1 MVFKIVFVNKE
12 ERFSL
17 GIEEDSGKFYLAIP
31 VSNNL
36 VNYDEYYW
44 IDDKSFQLYQINQA
58 AALKFVRLCRDHKVD
73 NLLIMKPGSDRGVPM

>member
-1 MVFKIVFVNKE
+1 MKFNTTYVNKK

-17 GIEEDSGKFYLAIP
+17 GVEEDSGKHYLAIP

-44 IDDKSFQLYQINQA
+44 IDQKTFQLFQIDQT
-58 AALKFVRLCRDHKVD
+58 AALKFVELCRDRKLD
-73 NLLIMKPGSDRGVPM
+73 DLLIMKPGNDRGVPM